1 MIVYLMAH
9 YIPQE
14 GICVRPITYHP
25 NISEVPVIYVAIR
38 DDKNALFRFRN
49 HVNRTGL
56 HCYEEVGDIPPL
68 IEDLS
73 DTLFKGIPDL
83 HHVVQYSKETIM
95 PVFHSI
101 KDYLAYNGR
110 YPELANGDR
119 GIMYCC
125 PFHEDHSPS
134 MHVTVDD
141 LGGKWHCFGC
151 GMGGTFP
158 YLIFLLE
165 GFEERDWPKA
175 YQMSGRDPLH
185 PEASHYLSKATTA
198 QEEQAAQYCKR
209 SSKGYHVPSYRL
221 VA

>member
-1 MIVYLMAH
+1 MKISPFVEERPKNARGRPIEHSVCDNEHEWRYYSPQMKRDLIGTIYWDMRKMIVYLMAH

-83 HHVVQYSKETIM
+83 SPRRPIFK
-95 PVFHSI
+95 
-101 KDYLAYNGR
+101 
-110 YPELANGDR
+110 GDNYAR
-119 GIMYCC
+119 I
-125 PFHEDHSPS
+125 PFH
-134 MHVTVDD
+134 
-141 LGGKWHCFGC
+141 
-151 GMGGTFP
+151 
-158 YLIFLLE
+158 
-165 GFEERDWPKA
+165 
-175 YQMSGRDPLH
+175 
-185 PEASHYLSKATTA
+185 
-198 QEEQAAQYCKR
+198 
-209 SSKGYHVPSYRL
+209 KGLPRI
-221 VA
+221 